1 MFRQV
6 DQYGAIKGCT
16 VYDVVDGV
24 VADAPCTIDAEVTLP
39 QIVHPT
45 YTMQCM
51 GDMDIADQ
59 TRINA
64 MTTGINCELSVI
76 HSRLLGKGMKSY
88 VIRWAQEVKRDNG
101 TFELVPFVAYISGI
115 PREDVSATVRP
126 GESTTGTVNVD
137 TMKFR
142 LVENGVEI
150 RYVDRLAGILKIN
163 GVDYRAEI
171 NAML

>member
-1 MFRQV
+1 MFRQI
-6 DQYGAIKGCT
+6 DIYGAIKGCT
-16 VYDVVDGV
+16 VYATRDGV
-24 VADAPCTIDAEVTLP
+24 VDESPCTIDAEVTLP
-39 QIVHPT
+39 QIVHPS

-51 GDMDIADQ
+51 GDMELADQ
-59 TRINA
+59 TRVNA

-76 HSRLLGKGMKSY
+76 HSKLLGKGVQSY

-101 TFELVPFVAYISGI
+101 VFDLVPFVAYISGI

-126 GESTTGTVNVD
+126 GESTTGTINID
-137 TMKFR
+137 TVKFR
-142 LVENGVEI
+142 LVEDGTEI